1 MSDFLQNILLYFA
14 WAKIRVPVGNC
25 ISSHFILYDIIL
37 ISFFEL
43 GYIFM
48 ALMRWKKTKN

>member
-37 ISFFEL
+37 IFFLWTGLHVYGINE
-43 GYIFM
+43 M
-48 ALMRWKKTKN
+48 KKD